1 MALIPYPTEFPKEA
15 LAMALEAIRG
25 DLPPTQEAAHAAW
38 VVAGYALA
46 QTIGGG
52 PIVSSGY
59 QTDEEMLEAALQQE
73 PQPGVSQG
81 IFPWAMVA
89 QIVIR
94 LILEKFGE

>member
-1 MALIPYPTEFPKEA
+1 MALIPYPTEFPREA
-15 LAMALEAIRG
+15 LTLALEAIRG

-59 QTDEEMLEAALQQE
+59 QTDIETLEAALQQE
-73 PQPGVSQG
+73 SQPGVAQG
-81 IFPWAMVA
+81 IFPWAIVA